1 MSDSE
6 FALEPTP
13 VLEAKPK
20 RGRPKGSSK
29 KAIPAPPVTTAP
41 ELELSGD
48 ESANYLHRATRL
60 NNPPAGLAAEGKAAE
75 SARTAYAYNP
85 HRPPMLRFDPSGASD
100 RAAELASLASERPLS
115 GPEVEELKQLLSV
128 HAPWI
133 EWAGKREAEGF
144 EVDPVA
150 LHIHERVSTQAI
162 LRAVQRQDLERCLFA
177 DPELDPA
184 KELQFYRYPVDWAN
198 RMILGDSLQV
208 MASLAR
214 RENLAGEVQMIY
226 LDPPYGIKFASNFQP
241 EVGHRDVKD
250 RDSDLTREP
259 EMVRAYRDTW
269 TLGVH
274 SYLAYLRDR
283 LMIAKELLADTG
295 SIFVQISDENLHR
308 VRMVMDEVFG
318 ADNACG
324 LIAFRTTGGQSTSLL
339 SASTDFLLWY
349 ANNRDTAKKKFRNPT
364 QTKLGGYGGSGQYS
378 LIEPTDGSDSHRSVE
393 FENEGEEVQVPDGWT
408 LFAHDTLYS
417 QGAPSDLSETKFEW
431 CGRMFECPS
440 NTHWKPGRKG
450 PGMKRLAS
458 AGRFMSIGN
467 TLRYK
472 RRLNDYPVYL
482 LDNVWNDTAISGFA
496 RKKTYVVETSAKV
509 IERCLLMTTD
519 PGDLVLDPTCGSG
532 TTAYVAEQWGRR
544 WITCDTSRVALSL
557 ARQRLMTA
565 KFDYYALRPIGDED
579 HLRNPE
585 GAWLK
590 DPASGDART
599 LNCKT
604 VPHVTLRSIAQ
615 NADLDPIFARHEPL
629 LEAALAVCNTALA
642 AVTPE
647 LRASLKAKLLAKER
661 AEGKRAVTDAERRR
675 WLLPPDGRDRSAEA
689 KQRATVDLN
698 VTGWYAWEV
707 PFDTDPE
714 WPKALQEAVT
724 AYRAAWRAKMDE
736 VNACIDANA
745 AQEELVDQPKVVR
758 GITRVSGPFTVE
770 SVLPALE
777 SLEVESPIEGTEG
790 ELPAF
795 DPGTAPQNAEAFQEQ
810 VLGWLRRQG
819 VDFLDNKH
827 QDFTRLEPLPG
838 SPVLHGQGAWGNPER
853 RVAVSIGP
861 RIGNVTEFQ
870 VSQALRLA
878 YQRGFQELVFAGFGF
893 DAVAQGAIQTHAQEG
908 GEVGTHL
915 LLIRPDV
922 AMSGLLKEG
931 PGAQLFT
938 AMGLPRT
945 RLERLK
951 GGEFRIHMEGVD
963 VYNPVDHSL
972 TDTRAD
978 KVAAWFLDQDYDG
991 RAFCISQAFFPDKTA
1006 WDKLAKALKSADA
1019 GRFKAFAG
1027 TESLPFAAGK
1037 FRRCAVK
1044 VVDLRGNEVMATH
1057 SLDDEGGR
1065 A

>member
-1 MSDSE
+1 MSDPE
-6 FALEPTP
+6 FALEAQPAT
-13 VLEAKPK
+13 EAKPK
-20 RGRPKGSSK
+20 RGRPKGSGK
-29 KAIPAPPVTTAP
+29 KAATEPVPTAP
-41 ELELSGD
+41 ELELSTD
-48 ESANYLHRATRL
+48 ESTNYLHRATRL
-60 NNPPAGLAAEGKAAE
+60 NNPPAGLAAEGRAAE
-75 SARTAYAYNP
+75 PSRVAYAYNP
-85 HRPPMLRFDPSGASD
+85 HRPPTLRFDGTGRAD
-100 RAAELASLASERPLS
+100 RAAELAAVAGERQLTISEA
-115 GPEVEELKQLLSV
+115 EELKALLSV

-133 EWAGKREAEGF
+133 EWAGKREAERF

-162 LRAVQRQDLERCLFA
+162 LRAVQRQDLERGLFA

-198 RMILGDSLQV
+198 RMVLGDSLQV

-214 RENLAGEVQMIY
+214 RENLAGQVQMIY

-241 EVGHRDVKD
+241 EVGKRDVKD

-318 ADNACG
+318 ADQFQSLITYRTSVPLRSTG
-324 LIAFRTTGGQSTSLL
+324 LPSI
-339 SASTDFLLWY
+339 TDFILWY
-349 ANNRDTAKKKFRNPT
+349 SKSYNCMKRHDLFQNRSDPGDGIYAYVEELNGHRRSMTPQEKEQN
-364 QTKLGGYGGSGQYS
+364 LS
-378 LIEPTDGSDSHRSVE
+378 DGSEVKCFGTDNLVSSGYTTTCT
-393 FENEGEEVQVPDGWT
+393 FETD
-408 LFAHDTLYS
+408 Y
-417 QGAPSDLSETKFEW
+417 QGRRFLPSSGK
-431 CGRMFECPS
+431 S
-440 NTHWKPGRKG
+440 WKTNQE
-450 PGMKRLAS
+450 GMKRLKLAQRVNAS
-458 AGRFMSIGN
+458 GD
-467 TLRYK
+467 TLRAMMYID
-472 RRLNDYPVYL
+472 DYPVQKL
-482 LDNVWNDTAISGFA
+482 PGLWTDTKGESD
-496 RKKTYVVETSAKV
+496 KTYVVQTATKV
-509 IERCLLMTTD
+509 IQRCLLMTTD

-532 TTAYVAEQWGRR
+532 TTAYVAELWGRR

-565 KFDYYALRPIGDED
+565 RFDYYALRPIGDED
-579 HLRNPE
+579 HERNPE

-590 DPASGDART
+590 EPTSGEART
-599 LNCKT
+599 LDCKT

-615 NADLDPIFARHEPL
+615 NADLDPIFTQHEPV
-629 LEAALAVCNTALA
+629 LEAALAVCNA
-642 AVTPE
+642 AFSTVTLE
-647 LRASLKAKLLAKER
+647 QRADLKAKLLAKER
-661 AEGKRAVTDAERRR
+661 AEGRRAMTDADRRR

-689 KQRATVDLN
+689 KKRATVDLDFA
-698 VTGWYAWEV
+698 GWYAWEV
-707 PFDTDPE
+707 PYDTDPD
-714 WPKALQEAVT
+714 WPKALQTAVM

-777 SLEVESPIEGTEG
+777 SLEIDSPITPPKGD
-790 ELPAF
+790 LLAF
-795 DPGTAPQNAEAFQEQ
+795 DPDTAPQNAEAFQEQ
-810 VLGWLRRQG
+810 VLGWLSRQG

-827 QDFTRLEPLPG
+827 QDFTRLEPLTG
-838 SPVLHGQGAWGNPER
+838 QSVLHGQGAWSDPER

-870 VSQALRLA
+870 VAQALRLA

-893 DAVAQGAIQTHAQEG
+893 DAVAQGAIQAHAQEG
-908 GEVGTHL
+908 GEVRTHL

-951 GGEFRIHMEGVD
+951 GGAFRVHMEGVD

-978 KVAAWFLDQDYDG
+978 KVAAWFVDQDYDG

-1006 WDKLAKALKSADA
+1006 WEKLAKALKSADA
-1019 GRFKAFAG
+1019 ERFKAFAG
-1027 TESLPFAAGK
+1027 TESLPFSAGK
-1037 FRRCAVK
+1037 YRRCAVK

-1057 SLDDEGGR
+1057 SLDAEGGR

>member
-1 MSDSE
+1 MSDPE
-6 FALEPTP
+6 FTLEPSSVT
-13 VLEAKPK
+13 EAKPK
-20 RGRPKGSSK
+20 RGRPKGSGK
-29 KAIPAPPVTTAP
+29 KIAAEPVATAP
-41 ELELSGD
+41 ELELSTE

-60 NNPPAGLAAEGKAAE
+60 NNPPAGLAAEGRAAE
-75 SARTAYAYNP
+75 PPRLAYAYNP
-85 HRPPMLRFDPSGASD
+85 HRPPTLRFDGTGQAD
-100 RAAELASLASERPLS
+100 RATELAALVSERQLSASEA
-115 GPEVEELKQLLSV
+115 EELKALLSV
-128 HAPWI
+128 QAPWI
-133 EWAGKREAEGF
+133 EWAGKREAERF

-162 LRAVQRQDLERCLFA
+162 LRAVQRQDLERGLFA

-198 RMILGDSLQV
+198 RMVLGDSLQV

-214 RENLAGEVQMIY
+214 RENLAGQVQTIY
-226 LDPPYGIKFASNFQP
+226 LDPPYGIKFSRNFQV
-241 EVGHRDVKD
+241 EVGDNAHRETE
-250 RDSDLTREP
+250 RDQDLTREP

-283 LMIAKELLADTG
+283 LMIAKELLADSG

-308 VRMVMDEVFG
+308 LRLVMDEVFG
-318 ADNACG
+318 IENFVSQ
-324 LIAFRTTGGQSTSLL
+324 IQVQKTGTQTGEFLVQNS
-339 SASTDFLLWY
+339 DFVLWY
-349 ANNRDTAKKKFRNPT
+349 AKNKQQAKFYQLFVDRKSDRLRVSDEDSDGWSPDPIT
-364 QTKLGGYGGSGQYS
+364 S
-378 LIEPTDGSDSHRSVE
+378 DGSRTTTTVD
-393 FENEGEEVQVPDGWT
+393 FPFQGQVFHPGANRHWGV
-408 LFAHDTLYS
+408 DTSGLERAAKADRIVRLQS
-417 QGAPSDLSETKFEW
+417 QI
-431 CGRMFECPS
+431 
-440 NTHWKPGRKG
+440 
-450 PGMKRLAS
+450 
-458 AGRFMSIGN
+458 RFKK
-467 TLRYK
+467 YFD
-472 RRLNDYPVYL
+472 DYPVTPIGPTWT
-482 LDNVWNDTAISGFA
+482 DVGGATNKV
-496 RKKTYVVETSAKV
+496 YVVQTATKV

-565 KFDYYALRPIGDED
+565 KFDYYALRPITDED
-579 HLRNPE
+579 HARNPY

-590 DPASGDART
+590 EPNSGEART
-599 LNCKT
+599 LDCRT
-604 VPHVTLRSIAQ
+604 VPHVTLRRIAK

-629 LEAALAVCNTALA
+629 LEAALAACNAALA
-642 AVTPE
+642 GVTPE
-647 LRASLKAKLLAKER
+647 LRASLKAKLRAKER
-661 AEGKRAVTDAERRR
+661 GEGKRAVTDADRRR
-675 WLLPPDGRDRSAEA
+675 WLLPPDGRERSDEA
-689 KQRATVDLN
+689 KKRATVDLDF
-698 VTGWYAWEV
+698 VGWFAWEV
-707 PFDTDPE
+707 PLDTDE
-714 WPKALQEAVT
+714 DWPQALREGVT
-724 AYRAAWRAKMDE
+724 TYRAAWRAKMDE
-736 VNACIDANA
+736 VNACIAANVA
-745 AQEELVDQPKVVR
+745 EEELVDQPNPVR

-777 SLEVESPIEGTEG
+777 SLEVDSPIEGTEG
-790 ELPAF
+790 DLPVF

-819 VDFLDNKH
+819 VDFLDNQH
-827 QDFTRLEPLPG
+827 QDFARLEPLTG
-838 SPVLHGQGAWGNPER
+838 QAVLHGQGAWGDPER

-870 VSQALRLA
+870 VAQALRLA

-893 DAVAQGAIQTHAQEG
+893 DGVAQGAIQAHAHEG
-908 GEVGTHL
+908 GEVRTHL

-938 AMGLPRT
+938 AMGMPRT

-951 GGEFRIHMEGVD
+951 GGEFRVHMEGVD

-972 TDTRAD
+972 TDTKAD
-978 KVAAWFLDQDYDG
+978 KVAAWFVDQDYDG

-1006 WDKLAKALKSADA
+1006 WEKLAKALKSADA
-1019 GRFKAFAG
+1019 ERFKAFAG

-1037 FRRCAVK
+1037 YRRCAVK

-1057 SLDDEGGR
+1057 SLDAEGKR